1 LSEKEYVLYLR
12 DELLRARD
20 ENIFLA
26 DEKLLMQMIN
36 IKFIITYD
44 NSQFYNLGTTYAIT
58 KKNQSKTDLKYL
70 LSLLNSKLI
79 EFYYLKKFTNESSLT
94 NAIST
99 QNLFKI
105 PIKNIPIESQ
115 QPFII
120 KADQMLSLNKELQ
133 EVNEKFQRTL
143 QREFSIEKLSKKLEN
158 WHKLPFSD
166 FLNELKKQKVEL
178 SLSQKADWEDFL
190 TEQQKAIAI
199 QTKIQETDAKIDK
212 MVYELYG
219 LTEEE
224 IAIVENA

>member
-1 LSEKEYVLYLR
+1 MSEKEYVLYLR